1 MNAFAQHFYSFVCSI
16 SSESRLRLAPTPSG
30 FLHLGNALNFTL
42 NWLAAKYCG
51 GLAQNEPPAKIFLRI
66 DDLDADRKRPEY
78 IQDIFDSLDWLQL
91 DWTGDPVFQSDV
103 ARTPMYVKLL
113 NQLREQNLLFACQKS
128 RRDLE
133 VFGGTYPPEFRNQGL
148 DLDQPEVAWRIKTPR
163 NFPIPDFVVRRRD
176 GIPAYQVSSLA
187 DDLEMGITHIIRGQD
202 LETSSIAQ
210 RFLAEAI
217 SADNFLKIN
226 FLHHPLVLGEGGV
239 KLSKSAGATSLRA
252 MRDAG
257 ENPGIVFQHLGSWL
271 GLEGRSAQELLYAL
285 QQKLA

>member
-1 MNAFAQHFYSFVCSI
+1 MNAFAQQFYSFVCSV
-16 SSESRLRLAPTPSG
+16 SPESRLRLAPTPSG
-30 FLHLGNALNFTL
+30 YLHLGNALNFTL
-42 NWLAAKYCG
+42 SWLAAKYCG
-51 GLAQNEPPAKIFLRI
+51 GRALGASPANIFLRI

-78 IQDIFDSLDWLQL
+78 VQDIFDSLEWLQL
-91 DWTGDPVFQSDV
+91 DWTGEPVFQSEK
-103 ARTPMYVKLL
+103 ARNPQYINLL

-133 VFGGTYPPEFRNQGL
+133 AFGDKYPFEFRNQGL
-148 DLDQPEVAWRIKTPR
+148 DLDRPDVAWRIKTPQ

-176 GIPAYQVSSLA
+176 GIPAYQVASLA
-187 DDLEMGITHIIRGQD
+187 DDLEMGITHIVRGQD
-202 LETSSIAQ
+202 LKTSTIAQ
-210 RFLAEAI
+210 RFLAESI

-226 FLHHPLVLGEGGV
+226 FLHHPLVLGEGGD

-257 ENPGIVFQHLGSWL
+257 EDPYIVFQRVGSWL

-285 QQKLA
+285 QTKLA